1 MLIIVPYHTRLAKL
15 SSYAYARSRRAETE
29 IQEEQVQK
37 EYGGPQAT
45 SCMDANIALEQGKLQ
60 CITPNP

>member
-15 SSYAYARSRRAETE
+15 SSYAYARSCRAETE

-45 SCMDANIALEQGKLQ
+45 SSMEQGKFQ